1 LKRIIITAAITM
13 VMAVMCRA
21 EAKIMLN
28 SNIVKEGGVVK
39 AVLYSNKPFSGSE
52 VKFMGEKYPVF
63 FRSYDKAAKEFT
75 FLVLVPVPLETVG
88 VKKLHIRYMMNG
100 REYEH
105 TEKIKVKKI
114 SAGRSDIQTDGKRAA
129 LGVNFG
135 PENKIIKKRQEKR
148 TSLKFDLPF
157 IKPAEGEITSAFG
170 KKRTYDGG
178 SYGSTHKG
186 VDIANKMGT
195 KVAAANHGKVVEA
208 ATMKGHGVTV
218 IIDHGGGLYSL
229 YFHLKGVYV
238 KKGVD
243 VKKGDI
249 IATMGSTGV
258 STGPHLHWQMNLFG
272 VPVSPMDFLTMM

>member
-1 LKRIIITAAITM
+1 MKRIAFAAVIII
-13 VMAVMCRA
+13 AVTGKCLA
-21 EAKIMLN
+21 EVKIMLS

-39 AVLYSNKPFSGSE
+39 AVLYSDMPFSGSE
-52 VKFMGEKYPVF
+52 AEFRGEKYPVF
-63 FRSYDKAAKEFT
+63 FRSYDKASKEFT
-75 FLVLVPVPLETVG
+75 FLVLVPVPLETIG
-88 VKKLHIRYMMNG
+88 VKKLYIRYMMNG
-100 REYEH
+100 RKYERM
-105 TEKIKVKKI
+105 EKIEIKKI
-114 SAGRSDIQTDGKRAA
+114 SAGRSDVQTYGKRET

-148 TSLKFDLPF
+148 TPLKFDLPF

-178 SYGSTHKG
+178 KYSSTHKG
-186 VDIANKMGT
+186 VDIANKAGT

-238 KKGVD
+238 KKGMD

-258 STGPHLHWQMNLFG
+258 STGPHLHWQINLFG
-272 VPVSPMDFLTMM
+272 VPVSPMDFTTMM

>member
-1 LKRIIITAAITM
+1 
-13 VMAVMCRA
+13 MAGICRA

-39 AVLYSNKPFSGSE
+39 ALLYSDKPFSGSE

-75 FLVLVPVPLETVG
+75 FLALVPVPLETSG
-88 VKKLHIRYMMNG
+88 VKKLHIRYLMNG

-105 TEKIKVKKI
+105 TEKIEVKKI
-114 SAGRSDIQTDGKRAA
+114 SAGRSDVQTGGKRAE

-148 TSLKFDLPF
+148 TPIKFDLPF

-178 SYGSTHKG
+178 SYGSIHKG
-186 VDIANKMGT
+186 VDIANKKGT
-195 KVAAANHGKVVEA
+195 KVMAANHGKVVEA
-208 ATMKGHGVTV
+208 ATMKGHGVTI
-218 IIDHGGGLYSL
+218 IIDHGAGLYSL

-272 VPVSPMDFLTMM
+272 IPVSPMDFTTMM